1 MCSWGCTYF
10 FCGFLVGRALMK
22 NTHLN
27 EILAV
32 NNWQLTFWILGE
44 SVLLCPSHNHYNF
57 QVLPRGTP
65 VAQEFFR
72 HTTLLYMQ
80 CTGHTMRALSMN
92 GFRRKFTTSALMTQ
106 CLDNQNSAVSAW
118 SRLYS
123 ATHPRVKEPE
133 KLSYK
138 HSNFASSLMS
148 ELPFSA
154 CILLSTFNSPEVQSY
169 RILRIPGM
177 DIEWY
182 WFCGDD
188 ISVITETKTQ
198 IRYLIQL
205 FLSFFQV
212 CKMLQWLL

>member
-10 FCGFLVGRALMK
+10 FGGFLVGRVLMK

-80 CTGHTMRALSMN
+80 CTGHTMPYCALSMN
-92 GFRRKFTTSALMTQ
+92 GFRRRKFTTSALMKQ
-106 CLDNQNSAVSAW
+106 CLAKKN
-118 SRLYS
+118 
-123 ATHPRVKEPE
+123 
-133 KLSYK
+133 
-138 HSNFASSLMS
+138 
-148 ELPFSA
+148 
-154 CILLSTFNSPEVQSY
+154 
-169 RILRIPGM
+169 
-177 DIEWY
+177 
-182 WFCGDD
+182 
-188 ISVITETKTQ
+188 ISVFGQPKFSCQCMVTVVFGNSSRCKRTWKT
-198 IRYLIQL
+198 
-205 FLSFFQV
+205 V
-212 CKMLQWLL
+212 LQT